1 MRRLL
6 HTAELLPNGLLQR
19 LVEDALFFHDWNMK
33 KKRAR
38 RSSRLAQK
46 DAQMRRGDEAY
57 WKEFR
62 RRYG

>member
-6 HTAELLPNGLLQR
+6 HTAELLPTGLLQR